1 MSIKSPGISKREQE
15 LAKWDAESFAEY
27 GDFDFSLGDID
38 KPKSPKTP
46 KSIFKKS
53 GRYDGDLS
61 DSKVLG
67 TGLSISIKGDSRKEG
82 IPDLEYEDA
91 EDAEEPPTKA
101 KKEWFWRR
109 RKSDQKDDERKI
121 GGHRDSIKIAQNR
134 SDSISIGQKS
144 QSTTTKI
151 TQANKHTK
159 TVEDCETEY
168 HEAIRDHDWDF
179 LEGLLKEYDPT
190 LYKKAKKKSKK
201 PKKQIKLLKHIP
213 DIPIPKIRK
222 EKEGP
227 EIPISPLFALDSKGR
242 TPLHLCCTEPT
253 PSKLLLRA
261 LNCERNAAAVKDKE
275 GNLPLHLA
283 IQTKRKV
290 NVIERLI
297 RAYYQGSWAADGQN
311 KTTLM
316 LAIEVVITKQEEEKI
331 NPTKTYWGF
340 PVSPE
345 DIKWQEDQQRIWEVA
360 KFLIQNR
367 LDRRKRLLSVEYNQV
382 LLAMNKFAPPKVV
395 QNLLVAGK
403 KCLLK
408 EEVAEKVLFLL
419 ISRQY
424 PLSLFKWFTQA
435 VTTNF
440 MKDKQDFTG
449 CGVVSAHFRVGCI
462 KHVEN
467 TTKKERDSFAITM
480 KRLAYAKKNGKEFI
494 LTPQYIEWWEKLR
507 LFINLWAT
515 HFWEENDEDSVSDS
529 TLLHNA
535 LMNPDSPP
543 LLIQLL
549 AKLYPESILLNHPR
563 TSALPIHFACRQ
575 WKFREYPA
583 RRGEKIVDLD
593 QICEEL
599 LKWDPTQTRMRN
611 RDRLPLHHA
620 IAAGK
625 TWDFIKPL
633 VSHDPESLLARDP
646 TTCLRPFQLAALKVH
661 QTFDIEAMARREFQP
676 MVWNTMHNS
685 ECDRRMRKLLNDY
698 DLQKL
703 DVVYEL
709 LRHCPTAVT
718 KILSAREQLLEVMRK
733 ENARLAR
740 ENLITTTR
748 TKLVRS
754 LFRLGNVE
762 GHFIGWCYE
771 CDAKGVWVPHRSNF
785 PMVKEAIIDGLIPR
799 GMDKWWR
806 KLKFWLW
813 QDCPWHNIPR
823 RADFL
828 LHCALCN
835 PKVSPW
841 IVELIMECFPRSVTI
856 PLPNSDGCYPLHI
869 ACVTDTY
876 IPLSFEFPNRRN
888 VVEMVAK
895 GFRESILLKWNDTL
909 PLHYAILKRKQWAEM
924 KLMAEDEP
932 VSLAIPDSE
941 NDFFP
946 FQLMALHK
954 LYTRAEIQRFVNI
967 AMITIGK
974 NLWEKTDPVK
984 QTEQMIQVLQ
994 KHETDSLGCIFELL
1008 KRNPM
1013 LVHVGTGGD
1022 GDGVEPLERPAD
1034 RISIE
1039 EYLKMLEAKLPSGE
1053 NRATAA
1059 VEEESAHAE
1068 NQASLD
1074 LEEESDV
1081 LLDPPSGENK
1091 ALPDVKEE
1099 SPCEDNQPP
1108 LDLQE
1113 EPNELSARPSGD
1125 TETPLDSAEEPV
1137 FDLYFGD
1144 SSDESYGD
1152 NSESSGDLSEASLDI
1167 LDSERSMSA
1176 TQHTDLAE
1184 ESALLDVMLSDFS

>member
-1 MSIKSPGISKREQE
+1 MSDAPKTPSKSPGITRRQLE
-15 LAKWDAESFAEY
+15 LAKWDNESFNEF
-27 GDFDFSLGDID
+27 GEFDFSLGEVS
-38 KPKSPKTP
+38 KSLSQRSPKSP
-46 KSIFKKS
+46 KSIFKSS
-53 GRYDGDLS
+53 GRYDVDLS
-61 DSKVLG
+61 DKNLG
-67 TGLSISIKGDSRKEG
+67 TSRKGDSSEKSLSISQLGPEETEESTKKG
-82 IPDLEYEDA
+82 
-91 EDAEEPPTKA
+91 
-101 KKEWFWRR
+101 WFWRR
-109 RKSDQKDDERKI
+109 KKNEKKNRGKM
-121 GGHRDSIKIAQNR
+121 GHRDSIAVAQDR
-134 SDSISIGQKS
+134 SASISIAQKS
-144 QSTTTKI
+144 QSTKTKI
-151 TQANKHTK
+151 TQVNKYTK
-159 TVEDCETEY
+159 TVEDCETDF
-168 HEAIRDHDWDF
+168 HDAIRDHDWEF
-179 LEGLLKEYDPT
+179 LEGLLKEYDPS
-190 LYKKAKKKSKK
+190 LYKKEKKKGKNQ
-201 PKKQIKLLKHIP
+201 PKKKMKIQKYIP
-213 DIPIPKIRK
+213 DLPKIRK

-227 EIPISPLFALDSKGR
+227 EIPISPLLALDSKGR
-242 TPLHLCCTEPT
+242 TPLHLCCIEPT

-283 IQTKRKV
+283 IESKREV
-290 NVIERLI
+290 NVIERLV
-297 RAYYQGSWAADGQN
+297 RGYYQGSWTADGEGR
-311 KTTLM
+311 TPLM
-316 LAIEVVITKQEEEKI
+316 IAIEVVIKKQEDEKI

-345 DIKWQEDQQRIWEVA
+345 DIRWQEDQERIWGIP

-367 LDRRKRLLSVEYNQV
+367 LDRRKRLLSVEYSQV
-382 LLAMNKFAPPKVV
+382 LLALNKCAPPKIIS
-395 QNLLVAGK
+395 NILVAGR

-424 PLSLFKWFTQA
+424 PISLFKWFTQA

-440 MKDKQDFTG
+440 IKDKHDFSG

-462 KHVEN
+462 KHVDN
-467 TTKKERDSFAITM
+467 STKRERDSFAITM
-480 KRLAYAKKNGKEFI
+480 KRLAYARKNGKDLI

-515 HFWEENDEDSVSDS
+515 HFWEDDEDSVSDS

-543 LLIQLL
+543 LLVQLL
-549 AKLYPESILLNHPR
+549 AKLYPDSILLNHPR

-575 WKFREYPA
+575 WKFREYPP

-593 QICEEL
+593 QVCGEL
-599 LKWDPTQTRMRN
+599 LKDDPRQTRMRN
-611 RDRLPLHHA
+611 RGRLPLHHA

-633 VSHDPESLLARDP
+633 VTHDSESLLARDP
-646 TTCLRPFQLAALKVH
+646 TTRLRPFQLAALKVH
-661 QTFDIEAMARREFQP
+661 QTFDIDAVTRREYQP
-676 MVWNTMHNS
+676 MVWNTMSNK
-685 ECDRRMRKLLNDY
+685 ERDRQMRKLLNHY
-698 DLQKL
+698 DLQQL
-703 DVVYEL
+703 DVIYEL
-709 LRHCPTAVT
+709 LRHGPSAV
-718 KILSAREQLLEVMRK
+718 KKVLSAKEVMSEALRK
-733 ENARLAR
+733 ENERIAR
-740 ENLITTTR
+740 ENLLTTTR

-754 LFRLGNVE
+754 MFRLGNVE

-771 CDAKGVWVPHRSNF
+771 CDSDGVWKPHRTNF

-813 QDCPWHNIPR
+813 QDCPWDNIPR

-841 IVELIMECFPRSVTI
+841 IVELIMECFPRSATI

-876 IPLSFEFPNRRN
+876 IPLSFEFPNERN
-888 VVEMVAK
+888 SIEMVAK
-895 GFRESILLKWNDTL
+895 AFREAILLKWNDTL
-909 PLHYAILKRKQWAEM
+909 PLHYAILKRKDWSEM
-924 KLMAEDEP
+924 RLMAEDEP

-954 LYTRAEIQRFVNI
+954 LYTKMEIQRFVNI

-974 NLWEKTDPVK
+974 NHWEKTSPVK
-984 QTEQMIQVLQ
+984 RTEQMKKVLL

-1022 GDGVEPLERPAD
+1022 GVEPAERPMG

-1039 EYLKMLEAKLPSGE
+1039 DYLEMLESKLPSGDNGE
-1053 NRATAA
+1053 TPDGVEESLSEDNEPSLRSEDESVDDSKTPSGE
-1059 VEEESAHAE
+1059 EEESL
-1068 NQASLD
+1068 S
-1074 LEEESDV
+1074 
-1081 LLDPPSGENK
+1081 
-1091 ALPDVKEE
+1091 
-1099 SPCEDNQPP
+1099 EDNQIFSEKVPAFIS
-1108 LDLQE
+1108 DQ
-1113 EPNELSARPSGD
+1113 SSGD
-1125 TETPLDSAEEPV
+1125 DTEGPLDSENEIEIV
-1137 FDLYFGD
+1137 MNLSSED
-1144 SSDESYGD
+1144 STDESDLDPLD
-1152 NSESSGDLSEASLDI
+1152 NEVDVR
-1167 LDSERSMSA
+1167 RSQVA
-1176 TQHTDLAE
+1176 PDLAE
-1184 ESALLDVMLSDFS
+1184 QTALLDAMLDDYM